1 MNIQNKTL
9 KLVIAALFAALTT
22 VATMLIQFP
31 TLKGYIHF
39 GDCFV
44 ILSGI
49 ILGPVY
55 GAAAGGI
62 GSMFAD
68 IFSGYMAFAPAT
80 LIIKALGA
88 GACGLLFQQLSKTNV
103 NRIVK
108 TVCSGL
114 STAIIIVLGYFVFE
128 IFYEGFPAAVA
139 EILPNIIQ
147 VASGVIFSSI
157 LYPVLTT
164 VPTLRELE
172 VK

>member
-22 VATMLIQFP
+22 IATMMIQLP

-49 ILGPVY
+49 LLGPVY

-68 IFSGYMAFAPAT
+68 IFSGYMVFAPAT
-80 LIIKALGA
+80 LIIKALGGA
-88 GACGLLFQQLSKTNV
+88 ACGFLFQQLSKANI
-103 NRIVK
+103 NRILK
-108 TVCSGL
+108 TICSGL
-114 STAIIIVLGYFVFE
+114 ATGIIIVLGYFLFE

-139 EILPNIIQ
+139 EILPNVIQ
-147 VASGVIFSSI
+147 VTSGVIFSSI
-157 LYPVLTT
+157 LYPLLTA
-164 VPTLRELE
+164 VPAFRELE
-172 VK
+172 LK